1 MELKRYLSRGSYGLR
16 LGVKHAFAGASPDF
30 SFRYAGYDGK
40 TYTLRNAQDKTHF
53 TMSLL
58 GENEFAKGGFLN
70 GEVQLPKGAHDKDVS
85 ASIQFKRVW

>member
-1 MELKRYLSRGSYGLR
+1 MFLSYQFIGLGAASCGGSAYDTR
-16 LGVKHAFAGASPDF
+16 LGL
-30 SFRYAGYDGK
+30 YAGYDGK

-58 GENEFAKGGFLN
+58 GENEFAKGWFLN
-70 GEVQLPKGAHDKDVS
+70 GEVQLQKGAHDKDVS